1 MEYLNIVHKRHNEW
15 LAIVKS
21 FGYSQYPED
30 IVQDMYIQLTKEIP
44 TRSLEDKRVNP
55 KYSGFTAEERAV
67 DSEGNVNSTYIWLM
81 LRKCYSNAY
90 KKESKIPTTNV
101 GEGFEFIVDSK
112 DTDRE
117 IGFDNYRTK
126 LEKEIDS
133 WHHYDSM
140 LFMTYLEG
148 KEDKSTS
155 LRKLAKDTKIPL
167 SSIVN
172 TLTNCKERLRENVG
186 EDYLDYINGNY
197 ELI

>member
-1 MEYLNIVHKRHNEW
+1 
-15 LAIVKS
+15 
-21 FGYSQYPED
+21 
-30 IVQDMYIQLTKEIP
+30 
-44 TRSLEDKRVNP
+44 
-55 KYSGFTAEERAV
+55 
-67 DSEGNVNSTYIWLM
+67 
-81 LRKCYSNAY
+81 
-90 KKESKIPTTNV
+90 
-101 GEGFEFIVDSK
+101 
-112 DTDRE
+112 
-117 IGFDNYRTK
+117 
-126 LEKEIDS
+126 
-133 WHHYDSM
+133 M

>member
-1 MEYLNIVHKRHNEW
+1 MEYLNIVYKRHNEW
-15 LAIVKS
+15 LAIVRS

-90 KKESKIPTTNV
+90 KIESKIPTTNA

-117 IGFDNYRTK
+117 VGFDNYRTK

-140 LFMTYLEG
+140 LFMTYLDG

-172 TLTNCKERLRENVG
+172 TLTNCKERIKERM
-186 EDYLDYINGNY
+186 
-197 ELI
+197 